1 MCGGGGGGAP
11 AAPVGSLPPVT
22 QEQINQAVN
31 LPEGFKAEVVPG
43 FEGAEGSYRIV
54 DPQGDVYSQS
64 GSFGELLAGAN
75 TLSNISGSANVVYD
89 PGSNQYISSVT
100 GEVVT
105 PEGLSEAPQ
114 LSKSGVIGGREVG
127 IAGPGDDIPGITE
140 LAYGL
145 AAEGIE
151 LPEQMLAGF
160 NADQR
165 QAFELARAGIG
176 SYKPFLNRAEGLTEE
191 GVGSLQQA
199 LSATQDLAGQIPG
212 QVSTGQGALDRAAG
226 RIEDFAG
233 QGAGALTR
241 GAGRVEDFAAQGAA
255 DARRAADASY
265 LAGEQGRALAADVTA
280 RARGLSDPLE
290 RRLEDA
296 TTGAE
301 GIAQLGMSKTDIA
314 SERARASTGTAQ
326 RALQDAAEL
335 GKLAALQGI
344 TQLEG
349 TGTKFTPDQ
358 TQAFMNQYEDAAV
371 QQALADIARQGEIQ
385 QQNVAF
391 QAEQAG
397 AFGGGRQ
404 AVARQG
410 EIQQQNV
417 AFQAEQA
424 GAFGGGR
431 QAVAEQELARN
442 VLEQQGR
449 TAAQMRA
456 AGFESAS
463 DRAQQAF
470 EQSQARQQ
478 NVAQL
483 TGQLG
488 QAGVGA
494 SAQAAQAAGQLGL
507 SAEELA
513 QRGALQG
520 AQLGLSAEQFAA
532 ANAQS
537 IAQTG
542 LNIEQLAAQTG
553 MNAQQLAGQMANQA
567 GQLGLQAGQ
576 MQMAGA
582 ETAGQMG
589 AQAGQMQMA
598 GAQQAGN
605 LGLQSANLGLSG
617 IQAGL
622 GAQQQAAG
630 LGQGI
635 AGLGQQMAG
644 LGQLGQSMNLQDIN
658 TMSTIGQQQQAQ
670 EQAALDVAY
679 QNQYQQAMQP
689 YQQLAF
695 LSDITTGA
703 PSGQMTSAT
712 QPGPSVGSQLMGA
725 GLGIYGLSQSGM
737 FG

>member
-1 MCGGGGGGAP
+1 
-11 AAPVGSLPPVT
+11 
-22 QEQINQAVN
+22 
-31 LPEGFKAEVVPG
+31 
-43 FEGAEGSYRIV
+43 
-54 DPQGDVYSQS
+54 
-64 GSFGELLAGAN
+64 
-75 TLSNISGSANVVYD
+75 
-89 PGSNQYISSVT
+89 VT

-105 PEGLSEAPQ
+105 PEGLSAAPQ

-371 QQALADIARQGEIQ
+371 QQALADI
-385 QQNVAF
+385 
-391 QAEQAG
+391 
-397 AFGGGRQ
+397 
-404 AVARQG
+404 ARQG

>member
-22 QEQINQAVN
+22 QEQVNQAVN

-54 DPQGDVYSQS
+54 DPQGDVYSQA
-64 GSFGELLAGAN
+64 GSFGDLLAGAN
-75 TLSNISGSANVVYD
+75 TLSNLSGAADVVYD

-100 GEVVT
+100 GEVVN
-105 PEGLSEAPQ
+105 PEGLSAAPQ

-176 SYKPFLNRAEGLTEE
+176 SYKPFLERAEGLTEE

-226 RIEDFAG
+226 R
-233 QGAGALTR
+233 
-241 GAGRVEDFAAQGAA
+241 VEDFAAQGAA

-265 LAGEQGRALAADVTA
+265 LAGEQGRALAADVTG

-314 SERARASTGTAQ
+314 SQRARTSTATAQ
-326 RALQDAAEL
+326 QALQDAAEL

-349 TGTKFTPDQ
+349 TGTRFTPDQ

-371 QQALADIARQGEIQ
+371 QQALADI
-385 QQNVAF
+385 
-391 QAEQAG
+391 
-397 AFGGGRQ
+397 
-404 AVARQG
+404 ARQG

-520 AQLGLSAEQFAA
+520 AQLGMSAEQFAA

-553 MNAQQLAGQMANQA
+553 MDAQRLAGQMAGQA
-567 GQLGLQAGQ
+567 GQLGVSAGQ
-576 MQMAGA
+576 LGVQ
-582 ETAGQMG
+582 G
-589 AQAGQMQMA
+589 AQA
-598 GAQQAGN
+598 AGN

-712 QPGPSVGSQLMGA
+712 QPGPSIGSQLMGA

>member
-11 AAPVGSLPPVT
+11 EVAAPVGSLPPVT
-22 QEQINQAVN
+22 QAQINQAVN

-43 FEGAEGSYRIV
+43 FEGAEGSYQIL

-64 GSFGELLAGAN
+64 GSFGDLLAGAN
-75 TLSNISGSANVVYD
+75 TLNTVSGAANVVYD
-89 PGSNQYISSVT
+89 PGANQYISSVT

-105 PEGLSEAPQ
+105 PEGVSSAPRLSE
-114 LSKSGVIGGREVG
+114 SGVIGGREVG

-176 SYKPFLNRAEGLTEE
+176 SYKPFLDRAEGLTEE

-212 QVSTGQGALDRAAG
+212 QVSTGQSALDRAAG

-265 LAGEQGRALAADVTA
+265 LAGEQGRELAADVTA
-280 RARGLSDPLE
+280 RARGLSSPLE
-290 RRLEDA
+290 SRLEDA

-314 SERARASTGTAQ
+314 SERARTSTATAQ
-326 RALQDAAEL
+326 QALQDAAEL

-349 TGTKFTPDQ
+349 TGTRFTPDQ
-358 TQAFMNQYEDAAV
+358 TQAFMSQYEDAAV
-371 QQALADIARQGEIQ
+371 QQALADI
-385 QQNVAF
+385 
-391 QAEQAG
+391 
-397 AFGGGRQ
+397 
-404 AVARQG
+404 ARQG

-470 EQSQARQQ
+470 EQAQARQQ

-553 MNAQQLAGQMANQA
+553 MDAQRLAGQMAGQA

-576 MQMAGA
+576 MQMSGA

-589 AQAGQMQMA
+589 AQAGQLQMQ

-605 LGLQSANLGLSG
+605 LSLQSANLGLSG

-644 LGQLGQSMNLQDIN
+644 LGQLGQQMNLQDIN

-670 EQAALDVAY
+670 AQAALDTAY

-737 FG
+737 FS

>member
-1 MCGGGGGGAP
+1 MCGGGGGGGGAP

-22 QEQINQAVN
+22 QAQINQAVN
-31 LPEGFKAEVVPG
+31 LPKGFKAEVVPG

-75 TLSNISGSANVVYD
+75 TLSNISEAANVVYD

-100 GEVVT
+100 GEVVN
-105 PEGLSEAPQ
+105 PEGLAAAPRLSE
-114 LSKSGVIGGREVG
+114 SGVIGGREVG

-176 SYKPFLNRAEGLTEE
+176 SYKPFLERAGGLTEE

-226 RIEDFAG
+226 R
-233 QGAGALTR
+233 
-241 GAGRVEDFAAQGAA
+241 VEDFAAQGAA

-265 LAGEQGRALAADVTA
+265 LAGEQGRALAADVTG

-314 SERARASTGTAQ
+314 SQRARTSTATAQ
-326 RALQDAAEL
+326 QALQDAAEL

-349 TGTKFTPDQ
+349 TGTRFTPDQ

-371 QQALADIARQGEIQ
+371 QQALADI
-385 QQNVAF
+385 
-391 QAEQAG
+391 
-397 AFGGGRQ
+397 
-404 AVARQG
+404 ARQG

-532 ANAQS
+532 ANAQA

-553 MNAQQLAGQMANQA
+553 MDAQRLAGQMANQA

-576 MQMAGA
+576 I
-582 ETAGQMG
+582 
-589 AQAGQMQMA
+589 QMA

-712 QPGPSVGSQLMGA
+712 QPGPSIGSQLMGA

-737 FG
+737 FN

>member
-31 LPEGFKAEVVPG
+31 LPEGFKAQVVPG
-43 FEGAEGSYRIV
+43 FEGAEGSYQIL

-64 GSFGELLAGAN
+64 GSFGDLLAGAN
-75 TLSNISGSANVVYD
+75 TLNTVSGAANVVYD
-89 PGSNQYISSVT
+89 PGANQYISSVT

-105 PEGLSEAPQ
+105 PEGLSGAPR
-114 LSKSGVIGGREVG
+114 LSESGVIGGREVG

-160 NADQR
+160 NEDQR
-165 QAFELARAGIG
+165 RAFELARAGIG
-176 SYKPFLNRAEGLTEE
+176 SYKPFLGRAEGLTEE

-212 QVSTGQGALDRAAG
+212 QVSGGQAAL
-226 RIEDFAG
+226 G
-233 QGAGALTR
+233 QA
-241 GAGRVEDFAAQGAA
+241 AA
-255 DARRAADASY
+255 DAMRFTEQGVQDARRGADASY
-265 LAGEQGRALAADVTA
+265 LAGEQGRDLAADVTA
-280 RARGLSDPLE
+280 RARGLSSPLE
-290 RRLEDA
+290 RRLENA

-314 SERARASTGTAQ
+314 SERARTSTATAQ
-326 RALQDAAEL
+326 QALQDAAEL

-358 TQAFMNQYEDAAV
+358 TQAFMSQYEDAAV

-404 AVARQG
+404 AVA
-410 EIQQQNV
+410 
-417 AFQAEQA
+417 
-424 GAFGGGR
+424 
-431 QAVAEQELARN
+431 EQELARN
-442 VLEQQGR
+442 ILEQQGR

-520 AQLGLSAEQFAA
+520 AQLGMSAEQFAA

-553 MNAQQLAGQMANQA
+553 MDAQRLAGQMAGQA
-567 GQLGLQAGQ
+567 GQLGVSAGQ
-576 MQMAGA
+576 LGVQGS
-582 ETAGQMG
+582 
-589 AQAGQMQMA
+589 QA
-598 GAQQAGN
+598 AGN

-670 EQAALDVAY
+670 AQAELDTAY

-703 PSGQMTSAT
+703 PSGQMTSGT

-725 GLGIYGLSQSGM
+725 GLGIYGLSQAGVLPSIS
-737 FG
+737 

>member
-404 AVARQG
+404 AVA
-410 EIQQQNV
+410 
-417 AFQAEQA
+417 
-424 GAFGGGR
+424 
-431 QAVAEQELARN
+431 EQELARN

>member
-11 AAPVGSLPPVT
+11 AAPVGNQPPVT
-22 QEQINQAVN
+22 QAQIDQAIN
-31 LPEGFKAEVVPG
+31 MPSGFTAKPVLGTGDA
-43 FEGAEGSYRIV
+43 AGSYAIY
-54 DPQGDVYSQS
+54 DPQGNVYQQA
-64 GSFGELLAGAN
+64 GTFGELMAGAN
-75 TLSNISGSANVVYD
+75 DLSTVAASGS
-89 PGSNQYISSVT
+89 SVFNPETGRFMDRRT
-100 GEVVT
+100 GEQVT
-105 PEGLSEAPQ
+105 AETVRNQPSLSE
-114 LSKSGVIGGREVG
+114 SGTIGGRRVS
-127 IAGPGDDIPGITE
+127 IAGAEDDIPGITE

-176 SYKPFLNRAEGLTEE
+176 SYQPFLDEATGLTRSGVGAMEQARQASLGLAEG
-191 GVGSLQQA
+191 
-199 LSATQDLAGQIPG
+199 IPG
-212 QVSTGQGALDRAAG
+212 QVQSGQAALDRAAG
-226 RIEDFAG
+226 RVEGFAG
-233 QGAGALTR
+233 
-241 GAGRVEDFAAQGAA
+241 QGAA

-265 LAGEQGRALAADVTA
+265 AAGEQGRDLAADVTG
-280 RARGLSDPLE
+280 RARSLQDPLAAS
-290 RRLEDA
+290 LADA
-296 TTGAE
+296 TTGAQ
-301 GIAQLGMSKTDIA
+301 GIAQLGMAGTDLA
-314 SERARASTGTAQ
+314 SERARSSTSQAQ
-326 RALQDAAEL
+326 QSLQEAAEL
-335 GKLAALQGI
+335 GRLTAMQGI
-344 TQLEG
+344 SQLAG
-349 TGTKFTPDQ
+349 TGTQFTPQQAD
-358 TQAFMNQYEDAAV
+358 AFMSQYEDAAV
-371 QQALADIARQGEIQ
+371 QQALSDIARQGELQEQ
-385 QQNVAF
+385 QIGA
-391 QAEQAG
+391 QAVQAG
-397 AFGGGRQ
+397 AFGGS
-404 AVARQG
+404 
-410 EIQQQNV
+410 
-417 AFQAEQA
+417 
-424 GAFGGGR
+424 R

-456 AGFESAS
+456 AGYQSAA
-463 DRAQQAF
+463 DRAQQSF
-470 EQSQARQQ
+470 EQSQNRQQ

-488 QAGVGA
+488 QIGVGA
-494 SAQAAQAAGQLGL
+494 SAQAAEAAGRLGL

-520 AQLGLSAEQFAA
+520 AQLGMSGEQFAA
-532 ANAQS
+532 ANSQA

-576 MQMAGA
+576 MQMQGA
-582 ETAGQMG
+582 EA
-589 AQAGQMQMA
+589 
-598 GAQQAGN
+598 AGN
-605 LGLQSANLGLSG
+605 LGLQSSQLGLSG

-644 LGQLGQSMNLQDIN
+644 LGQLGQQLNLQDIN
-658 TMSTIGQQQQAQ
+658 TMSTIGSQQQAQ
-670 EQAALDVAY
+670 EQAALDTAY

-703 PSGQMTSAT
+703 PSGQMSTAT
-712 QPGPSVGSQLMGA
+712 QPGPSIGSQLIGG
-725 GLGIYGLSQSGM
+725 GLAAYGYLNQ
-737 FG
+737 

>member
-314 SERARASTGTAQ
+314 SERARTSTATAQ
-326 RALQDAAEL
+326 QALQDAAEL

-371 QQALADIARQGEIQ
+371 QQALADI
-385 QQNVAF
+385 
-391 QAEQAG
+391 
-397 AFGGGRQ
+397 
-404 AVARQG
+404 ARQG

-679 QNQYQQAMQP
+679 QNQYQQSMQP

>member
-75 TLSNISGSANVVYD
+75 TLSNISGAANVVYD
-89 PGSNQYISSVT
+89 PGSNQYISRVT
-100 GEVVT
+100 GEAVT
-105 PEGLSEAPQ
+105 PEGLAAAPR

-127 IAGPGDDIPGITE
+127 IAGPEDDIPGITE

-176 SYKPFLNRAEGLTEE
+176 SYKPFLGRAEGLTEE

-212 QVSTGQGALDRAAG
+212 QVS
-226 RIEDFAG
+226 AG
-233 QGAGALTR
+233 QAAL
-241 GAGRVEDFAAQGAA
+241 GK
-255 DARRAADASY
+255 AADASY
-265 LAGEQGRALAADVTA
+265 LVGEQGRALAADVTG

-290 RRLEDA
+290 RRLQDA

-385 QQNVAF
+385 K
-391 QAEQAG
+391 
-397 AFGGGRQ
+397 
-404 AVARQG
+404 
-410 EIQQQNV
+410 QNV

-520 AQLGLSAEQFAA
+520 AQLGMSAEQFAA

-553 MNAQQLAGQMANQA
+553 MDAQRLAGQMAN
-567 GQLGLQAGQ
+567 
-576 MQMAGA
+576 
-582 ETAGQMG
+582 
-589 AQAGQMQMA
+589 
-598 GAQQAGN
+598 QAGN

-630 LGQGI
+630 IGQGI

>member
-75 TLSNISGSANVVYD
+75 TLSNISGAANVVYD
-89 PGSNQYISSVT
+89 PGSNQYISRVT
-100 GEVVT
+100 GEAVT
-105 PEGLSEAPQ
+105 PEGLAAAPR

-176 SYKPFLNRAEGLTEE
+176 SYKPFLERAGGLTEE

-212 QVSTGQGALDRAAG
+212 QVSTGQAALDRAAGRIEDFAGQGAGALTRGAG

-265 LAGEQGRALAADVTA
+265 LVGEQGRALAADVTG

-290 RRLEDA
+290 RRLQDA

-314 SERARASTGTAQ
+314 SERARTSTATAQ
-326 RALQDAAEL
+326 QALQDAAEL

-349 TGTKFTPDQ
+349 TGTRFTPDQ

-371 QQALADIARQGEIQ
+371 QQALADIARQGK
-385 QQNVAF
+385 
-391 QAEQAG
+391 
-397 AFGGGRQ
+397 
-404 AVARQG
+404 
-410 EIQQQNV
+410 IQQQNV

-553 MNAQQLAGQMANQA
+553 MDAQRLAGQMAGQA
-567 GQLGLQAGQ
+567 GQLGISAGQ
-576 MQMAGA
+576 LGIQGS
-582 ETAGQMG
+582 
-589 AQAGQMQMA
+589 QA
-598 GAQQAGN
+598 AGN

-737 FG
+737 FN

>member
-75 TLSNISGSANVVYD
+75 TLSNISGAANVVYD

-105 PEGLSEAPQ
+105 PEELAAAPR

-176 SYKPFLNRAEGLTEE
+176 SYKPFLGRAEGLTEE

-212 QVSTGQGALDRAAG
+212 QVS
-226 RIEDFAG
+226 AG
-233 QGAGALTR
+233 QAAL
-241 GAGRVEDFAAQGAA
+241 GK
-255 DARRAADASY
+255 AADASY
-265 LAGEQGRALAADVTA
+265 LVGEQGRELAADVTG

-371 QQALADIARQGEIQ
+371 QQALADI
-385 QQNVAF
+385 
-391 QAEQAG
+391 
-397 AFGGGRQ
+397 
-404 AVARQG
+404 ARQG

-553 MNAQQLAGQMANQA
+553 MDAQRLAGQMANQA

-576 MQMAGA
+576 MQMSGA

>member
-1 MCGGGGGGAP
+1 MCGGGGGAGGGGGGGYGPTGELPELSAEQINS
-11 AAPVGSLPPVT
+11 AVSLPP
-22 QEQINQAVN
+22 
-31 LPEGFKAEVVPG
+31 GFTAKPVMGEPG
-43 FEGAEGSYRIV
+43 TDAPPSYVIF
-54 DPQGDVYSQS
+54 DQQGEVYSSSPDFGQFLS
-64 GSFGELLAGAN
+64 SANDVNSFAGAAN
-75 TLSNISGSANVVYD
+75 SIYNPETNSFVNSTTGQSLTL
-89 PGSNQYISSVT
+89 
-100 GEVVT
+100 
-105 PEGLSEAPQ
+105 EGLSAAPQ

-176 SYKPFLNRAEGLTEE
+176 SYKPFLGRAEGLTEE

-199 LSATQDLAGQIPG
+199 LSATQDLAGQVPG
-212 QVSTGQGALDRAAG
+212 QVSGGQAALDQAAADAM
-226 RIEDFAG
+226 RFTE
-233 QGAGALTR
+233 QG
-241 GAGRVEDFAAQGAA
+241 VQ

-265 LAGEQGRALAADVTA
+265 LAGEQGRALAADVTG
-280 RARGLSDPLE
+280 RARGLNDPLE

-314 SERARASTGTAQ
+314 SERARTSTATAQ
-326 RALQDAAEL
+326 QALQDAAEL

-371 QQALADIARQGEIQ
+371 QQALADI
-385 QQNVAF
+385 
-391 QAEQAG
+391 
-397 AFGGGRQ
+397 
-404 AVARQG
+404 ARQG

-520 AQLGLSAEQFAA
+520 AQLGMSAEQFAA

-553 MNAQQLAGQMANQA
+553 MDAQRLAGQMAGQA
-567 GQLGLQAGQ
+567 GQLGISAGQ
-576 MQMAGA
+576 LGIQGS
-582 ETAGQMG
+582 
-589 AQAGQMQMA
+589 QA
-598 GAQQAGN
+598 AGN

-630 LGQGI
+630 IGQGI

-670 EQAALDVAY
+670 EQAELDTAY

-703 PSGQMTSAT
+703 PSGQMTSGT
-712 QPGPSVGSQLMGA
+712 QPGPSIGSQLMGA